1 MAVLASSVPPP
12 AIIARLFRPDERI
25 GVFIDGAN
33 VHGATRGLGVD
44 LDWRRLL
51 EAFKASGRFV
61 RASYYT
67 ALIDDQDFSP
77 IRPLVDWL
85 DYNGFKV
92 VTKAA
97 REYVDPATGRR
108 RWKGDMDVDLAVD
121 VMELAPF
128 LDHVVL
134 FSGDGD
140 FVPLI
145 EAAQRRGV
153 RVSAVSTIRTNP
165 PMAADE
171 LRRVADA
178 FVDLADLAEHVG
190 RPPRGGSPAFGGG
203 DPA

>member
-1 MAVLASSVPPP
+1 MPSPAPSAAPIAS
-12 AIIARLFRPDERI
+12 IARLFRPDERI
-25 GVFIDGAN
+25 ALFIDGAN
-33 VHGATRGLGVD
+33 VHGATRALGVD

-51 EAFKASGRFV
+51 EAFKASARFV

-92 VTKAA
+92 VTKPA
-97 REYVDPATGRR
+97 RDYVDATGRR
-108 RWKGDMDVDLAVD
+108 RWKGNMDVDIAVD
-121 VMELAPF
+121 IMEAAAH

-140 FVPLI
+140 FVSLV
-145 EAAQRRGV
+145 EAVQRRGL
-153 RVSAVSTIRTNP
+153 RVTVLSTIRTSP

-190 RPPRGGSPAFGGG
+190 RAPRGEQA
-203 DPA
+203 